1 MPQSGSIFAR
11 KRAIDI
17 RAEAR
22 VKIRKINTQGVYKK
36 MKLKR
41 LFTAI
46 LATMLLLSAFAL
58 TACGGDGDNST
69 SGGGNS
75 GNKAQ
80 TYTMEAEYTDLDNV
94 IGTGISSDQSG
105 VNMIYGDAT
114 DAQKKMWSNG
124 YFVGYTYTSK
134 CKLTFKFT
142 ADEAADATFILALGS
157 EIGNI
162 ALSPENFRVEL
173 NGAEVNYSGMTVPNS
188 SDIAQM
194 AFKDFTVATGLK
206 LKKGENTVTLSVLPN
221 KLMQGSKDGGPCI
234 DCLKI
239 KTSAKLT
246 WTDKTDNPSQRGSM

>member
-1 MPQSGSIFAR
+1 
-11 KRAIDI
+11 
-17 RAEAR
+17 
-22 VKIRKINTQGVYKK
+22 

-46 LATMLLLSAFAL
+46 IATMLLLSAFAL

-162 ALSPENFRVEL
+162 ALNPENFRVEL